1 MDRKNSYVYGSAAP
15 NLAQPAERPLE
26 QQRVERKQR
35 TRPVPQKSSIPKAR
49 LVFAVLFV
57 ASVCFVILY
66 RFCLITELNARMGT
80 LTAQY
85 NRLRDENRMLNVEI
99 ETSIDLNRV
108 KQIAETK
115 LKMHT
120 PDSFQMVLVSVPK
133 SNYSVVLD
141 HDYIDNTVQNSSL
154 MEKIIDTAKAV
165 LHR

>member
-1 MDRKNSYVYGSAAP
+1 LDRKNSYVYGSTAP
-15 NLAQPAERPLE
+15 NLVQPAERPLE
-26 QQRVERKQR
+26 QQRVEKRQKA
-35 TRPVPQKSSIPKAR
+35 RPIPQKSNIPKAR

-57 ASVCFVILY
+57 AGVCFVILY
-66 RFCLITELNARMGT
+66 RFCLITELNSHMGT
-80 LTAQY
+80 LTEQY

-108 KQIAETK
+108 KEIAETK

-120 PDSFQMVLVSVPK
+120 PDSYQMVLVSVPK

-141 HDYIDNTVQNSSL
+141 HDYIDNTVRNSSL
-154 MEKIIDTAKAV
+154 MERIIDTAKAV

>member
-1 MDRKNSYVYGSAAP
+1 MDRKNRYIYGSTAP
-15 NLAQPAERPLE
+15 NLVQPAEQPLE
-26 QQRVERKQR
+26 QQRVKRRQK
-35 TRPVPQKSSIPKAR
+35 TRPVPQKSNIPKAR

-57 ASVCFVILY
+57 AGVCFVILY
-66 RFCLITELNARMGT
+66 RFCLITELNSRMGA
-80 LTAQY
+80 LTEKY

-108 KQIAETK
+108 KEIAETK

-120 PDSFQMVLVSVPK
+120 PDSYQLVLVSVPK

-141 HDYIDNTVQNSSL
+141 HEYIDNTVRNSSL
-154 MEKIIDTAKAV
+154 MERIIDTAKAV